1 MGEASVLVEAEVAI
15 VEVVGG
21 DKHLEATGGDWQR
34 SLATLRQEV
43 RGRQWERCAAT
54 VGSPRNAK
62 LEHREFRQ
70 DTARLLGGNWRGSA
84 ALHCTCTITLL
95 DPRDGHR

>member
-1 MGEASVLVEAEVAI
+1 MGKASASASVEAEVAI

-43 RGRQWERCAAT
+43 RGRQWERCATT
-54 VGSPRNAK
+54 VRSPRNAK
-62 LEHREFRQ
+62 LEHRDFRQ
-70 DTARLLGGNWRGSA
+70 DTARLGGGIVPIFTGSRR
-84 ALHCTCTITLL
+84 LRRPLPT
-95 DPRDGHR
+95 